1 MRAHKR
7 LVWQGH
13 QVGPLT
19 RDGGVPGCLQLPT
32 QHQELAAWARAGWRW
47 GPTGYYPE
55 KACGTGVAWAAPI
68 LWVWGTMLVLGG
80 GRPELWELPR
90 GCSPTKAAVSGRP
103 HVKQALTKR
112 CSCRCL
118 HDDNMEEEGSIS
130 VYLWFSAY
138 LEEAVWMDDDFS
150 ILYGL

>member
-1 MRAHKR
+1 MGPHRVLSRKGLWYGGSLGSPH
-7 LVWQGH
+7 LVGL
-13 QVGPLT
+13 G
-19 RDGGVPGCLQLPT
+19 DY
-32 QHQELAAWARAGWRW
+32 AGA
-47 GPTGYYPE
+47 G
-55 KACGTGVAWAAPI
+55 
-68 LWVWGTMLVLGG
+68 GG

-103 HVKQALTKR
+103 HVKQALAKR

-138 LEEAVWMDDDFS
+138 LEEVVWMDDDFS